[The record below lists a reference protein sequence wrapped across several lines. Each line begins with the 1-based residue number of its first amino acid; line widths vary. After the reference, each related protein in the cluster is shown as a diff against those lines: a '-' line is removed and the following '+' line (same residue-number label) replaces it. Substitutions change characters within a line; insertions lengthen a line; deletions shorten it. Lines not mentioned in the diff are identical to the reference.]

1 MRLKHKIF
9 LLLVLLNCIFT
20 AQSKCDKHYGSYNP
34 AVVIQ
39 QVKFDPNNTE
49 TWIYNTGIFNIDLRY
64 ANTPGFQ
71 WPKGTNKFAVF
82 TSGLTLAAYI
92 NGELRMASASYK
104 GEYAPGYVTIQSGV
118 PVCSY

>member
-34 AVVIQ
+34 AIVIQ

-49 TWIYNTGIFNIDLRY
+49 TWIYNTVFQYRFKIRKHSRFPMAKRY
-64 ANTPGFQ
+64 
-71 WPKGTNKFAVF
+71 
-82 TSGLTLAAYI
+82 
-92 NGELRMASASYK
+92 E
-104 GEYAPGYVTIQSGV
+104 
-118 PVCSY
+118 